1 MNWEL
6 RDPWLLFAILLA
18 PLAYLLARRISSS
31 LQFSSL
37 ATADQSPRSWRV
49 RLVILPPLL
58 NAAAVALL
66 AFALAGPRTPDEQ
79 TKVYRQ
85 GIAIMMAI
93 DRSGSMQARDLVR
106 NDVAVNRLE
115 VVKQV
120 FEQFVFGDGDSGNGR
135 PDDLI
140 GLVTF
145 AAYADS
151 LCPLTLDHGNLVSM
165 SKETEIATT
174 PEEDGTAIGEG
185 LALAVERLR
194 RHPAK
199 SKVAILLTDGVN
211 NAGAIQPMQAAE
223 LAAEHNVRV
232 YCIGT
237 GTNGVAPFPAR
248 DMFGRT
254 VMQAIR
260 VEIDEK
266 TLQEVATKT
275 GGQYFR
281 ATDIDTLERIYT
293 EIGQLERTKISD
305 VRYLE
310 YTEHYGTFVGTA
322 LSLVTV
328 AAIANRSILRQ
339 LP

>member
-260 VEIDEK
+260 
-266 TLQEVATKT
+266 
-275 GGQYFR
+275 
-281 ATDIDTLERIYT
+281 
-293 EIGQLERTKISD
+293 EIGRASCRER
-305 VRYLE
+305 V
-310 YTEHYGTFVGTA
+310 
-322 LSLVTV
+322 
-328 AAIANRSILRQ
+328 
-339 LP
+339 